1 MLKVIGT
8 NPNYYNNAEYIENK
22 MGLYIQK
29 EKWNKSI
36 IEKRIGEQQFQFIK
50 ENEQKPLINK
60 LDELIPPKKVDEGEI
75 EEIEEQKPIF
85 NIDKKIITAPAI
97 TPIVKEGRLKGKKCF
112 YISFHIINLVVYT
125 LSPDEVY
132 LTKGD
137 EDILLTADLK
147 KVIEG
152 NIKLD
157 DVNED
162 TLKNYIKLIKDS
174 HGSATTEYVKD
185 IKKILNGSK
194 EGEGVTTEEP
204 ILYLPDNDCALFEEL
219 YKLLASKKAGHNN
232 VTNHIH
238 AILKRL
244 LELKLIST
252 TKYEKIIDKYM

>member
-36 IEKRIGEQQFQFIK
+36 IERRIGEQQFQFIK
-50 ENEQKPLINK
+50 EKEQKPIINK
-60 LDELIPPKKVDEGEI
+60 LDELIPLKKVDEGEI
-75 EEIEEQKPIF
+75 EEQKPIF
-85 NIDKKIITAPAI
+85 NVNKKVISKSI
-97 TPIVKEGRLKGKKCF
+97 TPIVKEGNLKGKKCF
-112 YISFHIINLVVYT
+112 YISFNIINWVVHPR
-125 LSPDEVY
+125 SPDEVY
-132 LTKGD
+132 LSKFD
-137 EDILLTADLK
+137 ENILLTDDLK

-152 NIKLD
+152 NINLN

-185 IKKILNGSK
+185 IKKILNGGK

-204 ILYLPDNDCALFEEL
+204 ILYLPDNPCVLFEEL
-219 YKLLASKKAGHNN
+219 SKLLASKKAGHNN